1 MTAARRAAQQ
11 LLSSNN
17 TRKSPTTRGR
27 LRRPATTNNGRTMTT
42 MSTNVGA
49 SEARR
54 PRRFALALAVLPM
67 MAVACSGGSDSGASP
82 TVAVT
87 NPAPVETE
95 PATEPPS
102 TEAPLAQDVAITAD
116 ESSVDLAALA
126 AVGDQL
132 TTAWAVGDRS
142 AATELVDDN
151 ATVNIF
157 GAHDRDEFGLLFGW
171 FAATDW
177 HFKFQECVAA
187 EPNQVKCT
195 VLQSNAWSD
204 AVDLESVESSLFL
217 NVENGQATDMRYQL
231 DSETWPEFVFRPFFR
246 FVEENHADDVD
257 SMWATTSD
265 GFQISGPILTD
276 SSSALFEQYSTEYA
290 TFIAEGRAS
299 TTTMA
304 DGGS

>member
-1 MTAARRAAQQ
+1 VN
-11 LLSSNN
+11 L
-17 TRKSPTTRGR
+17 
-27 LRRPATTNNGRTMTT
+27 ATTFPTIRMMIACG
-42 MSTNVGA
+42 S
-49 SEARR
+49 
-54 PRRFALALAVLPM
+54 ALALV
-67 MAVACSGGSDSGASP
+67 VAACGGGSDDGAD
-82 TVAVT
+82 TTAAVT
-87 NPAPVETE
+87 DPAPVETE
-95 PATEPPS
+95 PAATEPPATEPPS

-116 ESSVDLAALA
+116 ESSVGLAALA

-157 GAHDRDEFGLLFGW
+157 GASDRDEFGLLFGW

-177 HFKFQECVAA
+177 QFDFQECVAA

-204 AVDLESVESSLFL
+204 AVDLEPVESTLFL

-231 DSETWPEFVFRPFFR
+231 DSETWPEFAFRPFFR

-257 SMWATTSD
+257 NMWATTSD
-265 GFQISGPILTD
+265 GFQITGPVLTD
-276 SSSALFEQYSTEYA
+276 SSFALFEQYSTEYA
-290 TFIAEGRAS
+290 TFISQGTAS
-299 TTTMA
+299 TTTTP
-304 DGGS
+304 DVGS